1 MRSTAPGGRVHP
13 AHPGDPKTIGPYRIL
28 GRLGTGG
35 MGTVHAALDPRGTR
49 VAVKAVHQAQAQDPE
64 FRARFRREVA
74 LSARVQGPCLVPLLA
89 ADTEAE
95 RPWLAAEYVP
105 GPTLDRHLA
114 AHGPLTGGSL
124 YAFAAG
130 TARALSAIHRA
141 GVVHRDV
148 KPQNVILSPAGPR
161 MLDFG
166 IAHAAD
172 GTSVTRT
179 GVMTGTPGWIS
190 PEHYRSGTTGPAG
203 DLFAWGALVAHAAT
217 GRLPFGSGAPD
228 VVAFRVMSGDPDLD
242 GVPAALREVVGE
254 ALAKAPADRPT
265 AERAA
270 ARCAALLA
278 AEATQLLAAGAAPTL
293 AADPIAAQWHL
304 PAVDDPAWPSPPA
317 PGRGRLLLAVTVGAA
332 VLGGAV
338 GGLLALP
345 AASRD
350 GGRTAAGPAAVA
362 TPGNAARTT
371 GTPAAPVPSG
381 SGSPAAD
388 AKGAVDGGPTLATW
402 RQARAAR
409 TPAEHDAHPSIGT
422 GAWLDENAHPVQ
434 EFALTFHQ
442 PRGEV
447 YVTSG
452 GPELDGGA
460 LREVARTVC
469 LGLRH
474 LGGGYPDLPYDTF
487 VIVDT
492 GRGGGPAVVWTDDFR
507 TNTTCSASLT
517 DRGTDRGTGGGGT
530 GDADRA
536 GAGRTGRAA
545 DWYPAAGGLAVA
557 KIPSSDADE
566 IRVADRTA
574 TAVIDEWNGGSG
586 AAAGGRLGHGN
597 LAVGFDPAGRV
608 MYVWAVRPQWDRGTR
623 EDWALRAAR
632 RACADL
638 TAESA
643 RSADWPYA
651 RYAVFA
657 EDASG
662 GGEFLRWGTAGSCG
676 D

>member
-13 AHPGDPKTIGPYRIL
+13 AHPGDPKRIGPYRII
-28 GRLGTGG
+28 GRLGSGG

-49 VAVKAVHQAQAQDPE
+49 VAVKAVHPAQAQDPE

-124 YAFAAG
+124 CAFAAG
-130 TARALSAIHRA
+130 TAQALSAIHRA

-190 PEHYRSGTTGPAG
+190 PEHYRTGTTGPAG

-217 GRLPFGSGAPD
+217 GRLPFGTGAPD
-228 VVAFRVMSGDPDLD
+228 VVAFRVMSGEPDLD
-242 GVPAALREVVGE
+242 GLPAALREVVAE
-254 ALAKAPADRPT
+254 ALAKDPGARPT

-270 ARCAALLA
+270 ARCSALLA
-278 AEATQLLAAGAAPTL
+278 AEPTQLLAAGPAPTL
-293 AADPIAAQWHL
+293 PRDPIAAQWHL
-304 PAVDDPAWPSPPA
+304 PAVDDPAWTAPPA

-338 GGLLALP
+338 GGLIALP
-345 AASRD
+345 A
-350 GGRTAAGPAAVA
+350 GGRDDGRAAGTRAVA
-362 TPGNAARTT
+362 TPGNASRTT
-371 GTPAAPVPSG
+371 GTPAAPGPS
-381 SGSPAAD
+381 AD
-388 AKGAVDGGPTLATW
+388 AKGAADGGTADGGPTLATW
-402 RQARAAR
+402 RQARPAR
-409 TPAEHDAHPSIGT
+409 TPAEHDAHPSMGT
-422 GAWLDENAHPVQ
+422 GPWLDTDAHPDQ
-434 EFALTFHQ
+434 AFAVTFHQ

-452 GPELDGGA
+452 GRGLDGGS
-460 LREVARTVC
+460 LREVARTAC

-474 LGGGYPDLPYDTF
+474 LRSAYPDLPYGTF

-492 GRGGGPAVVWTDDFR
+492 GRAGGPAVVWSDDFR

-517 DRGTDRGTGGGGT
+517 DRGTGADTGGG
-530 GDADRA
+530 ADSASGLRA
-536 GAGRTGRAA
+536 GQAA

-574 TAVIDEWNGGSG
+574 TAVINEWNGGSA
-586 AAAGGRLGHGN
+586 AAAGGRLGHEN
-597 LAVGFDPAGRV
+597 LAVGFDPSGRV
-608 MYVWAVRPQWDRGTR
+608 MYVWAVKPLWNRGTR
-623 EDWALRAAR
+623 EEWALKAAR

-638 TAESA
+638 TSESA
-643 RSADWPYA
+643 RSAGWPYA

>member
-13 AHPGDPKTIGPYRIL
+13 AHPGDPKRIGPYRII

-49 VAVKAVHQAQAQDPE
+49 VAVKSVHLAQAQDPE

-74 LSARVQGPCLVPLLA
+74 LSARVQGPCLVPVLA

-95 RPWLAAEYVP
+95 RPWLAAQYVP

-130 TARALSAIHRA
+130 TAQALSAIHRA

-217 GRLPFGSGAPD
+217 GRLPFGTGAPD

-242 GVPAALREVVGE
+242 GLPAPLREVVE
-254 ALAKAPADRPT
+254 AALAKDPAARPT

-270 ARCAALLA
+270 GRCSALLA
-278 AEATQLLAAGAAPTL
+278 AEATQLLAAGLAPAAPTL
-293 AADPIAAQWHL
+293 AGDPIAAQWHL

-350 GGRTAAGPAAVA
+350 DGRTAGAPAVA
-362 TPGNAARTT
+362 TPGNASRTT
-371 GTPAAPVPSG
+371 GTPTAPGPSTD
-381 SGSPAAD
+381 P
-388 AKGAVDGGPTLATW
+388 KGATADGGPTLATW

-422 GAWLDENAHPVQ
+422 GPWLDTGDHPDQ

-452 GPELDGGA
+452 GRELDGGS
-460 LREVARTVC
+460 LREVARAAC

-474 LGGGYPDLPYDTF
+474 LRSAYPDLPYGTF

-492 GRGGGPAVVWTDDFR
+492 GRAAGPGVVWSDDFR
-507 TNTTCSASLT
+507 TNATCSASLT
-517 DRGTDRGTGGGGT
+517 DRGTTGSTAGSTG

-536 GAGRTGRAA
+536 AGRPAGQAA

-557 KIPSSDADE
+557 RIPSSDADE

-574 TAVIDEWNGGSG
+574 RAVIDEWNAGG
-586 AAAGGRLGHGN
+586 AAGGRLGHEN

-608 MYVWAVRPQWDRGTR
+608 MYVWAVKPLWDRTTR
-623 EDWALRAAR
+623 EEWALKAAR

-638 TAESA
+638 TSESA
-643 RSADWPYA
+643 RSAGWPYT